1 VARVCIGPLGEADAP
16 DLIAANKAS
25 AAFHAPWVE
34 PFTDQAGFEAWRAVD
49 PRRVSLLARTEADGA
64 VIGLF
69 NLSQIA
75 MGNFCSAYLGFY
87 ASQAQS
93 GRGLMAEAL
102 GLVLAHA
109 FFLLGLHRVE
119 ANIQPGNR
127 RSLALVRGAGFRQ
140 EGFSPRY
147 LKIQGEWRDHERWA
161 MLAEDF
167 AAP

>member
-1 VARVCIGPLGEADAP
+1 MPRVSVGPLAEADTP

-25 AAFHAPWVE
+25 ATFHAPWVE
-34 PFTDQAGFEAWRAVD
+34 PFTDRAGFEAWRAAD
-49 PRRVSLLARTEADGA
+49 PRRVSLLARTAADGA
-64 VIGLF
+64 VVGLF

-75 MGNFCSAYLGFY
+75 LGNFCSAYLGFY
-87 ASQAQS
+87 ASQAQA

-109 FFLLGLHRVE
+109 FGPLGLHRVE

-127 RSLALVRGAGFRQ
+127 RSVALVRRAGFRQ

-147 LKIQGEWRDHERWA
+147 LKIAGEWRDHERWA

-167 AAP
+167 APP